1 MDRSLAAI
9 VSRGCASNC
18 NSSESAVPIRAR
30 PKSIAKIG
38 FITRRSLQLGRKF
51 PDQILDLFGL
61 MTMANQ
67 NCVTGPHDNEV
78 VNSKQR
84 DRCPV
89 LIENDV
95 ISGIDGRVRPVP
107 GLPLFVFL

>member
-1 MDRSLAAI
+1 MDRLLAAI

-18 NSSESAVPIRAR
+18 NSSEIAVPIRAR

-38 FITRRSLQLGRKF
+38 FITRRSLQLGRKL

-67 NCVTGPHDNEV
+67 NCVTSPDTNKV
-78 VNSKQR
+78 VNSNHP
-84 DRCPV
+84 DRYPV

-95 ISGIDGRVRPVP
+95 IIVIDGRDRAVR
-107 GLPLFVFL
+107 GIPLFVI